1 MGRVLGILL
10 LLFCGI
16 ALLLPGL
23 CFLGFGLYF
32 AGGSLLSGVRDIYGV
47 LPISLIQLVIGG
59 LLTWGAV
66 AVFSAIGK
74 QSK

>member
-1 MGRVLGILL
+1 MGRTLGILL
-10 LLFCGI
+10 LLFSGI

-74 QSK
+74 QPK

>member
-1 MGRVLGILL
+1 MGRALWILL

-32 AGGSLLSGVRDIYGV
+32 SVGSFFAGGLGGVWIV
-47 LPISLIQLVIGG
+47 PFQLVVGG

-74 QSK
+74 TPK

>member
-1 MGRVLGILL
+1 MGRAVWIAV

-16 ALLLPGL
+16 AMLLPGL

-32 AGGSLLSGVRDIYGV
+32 AGGSLLSGVRDIYGL
-47 LPISLIQLVIGG
+47 LPISLVQLVIGG

-74 QSK
+74 QPK

>member
-1 MGRVLGILL
+1 MGGALWIAVLI
-10 LLFCGI
+10 FCGL

-32 AGGSLLSGVRDIYGV
+32 AGGSILSGMRDAYG
-47 LPISLIQLVIGG
+47 LIPISLIQLGIGG

-74 QSK
+74 QPK

>member
-1 MGRVLGILL
+1 MGGALWIAVLI
-10 LLFCGI
+10 FCGL

-32 AGGSLLSGVRDIYGV
+32 AGGSILSGMRDTYG
-47 LPISLIQLVIGG
+47 LIPISLIQLGIGG

-74 QSK
+74 QPK